1 MPLARM
7 SARALRER
15 SPADLVAHLTEQY
28 RLLLLQDP
36 SSSERGA
43 WKNSLPA
50 LAEVLCDAGLD
61 EVEVL
66 IEQKLPLT
74 SLRADAVLAGS
85 HPETG
90 LPSYVIVELKQW
102 SEARLVPDS
111 EDLCLVPKIGNHAAL
126 HPVAQVR
133 RYCDYLQDFT
143 NLLNDCQE
151 GVTGVAYLHN
161 AEDLDVDQLFRLP
174 DAKAQLFTKTTRGE
188 LIRYLQTRLSSL
200 NGALEADALLESP
213 IAPGRQLMRAASYEI
228 THGGKFLLIDEQQVA
243 ASLVKRAA
251 SAARRADQKE
261 VIVVSG
267 GPGSGKSLIAL
278 NLMNHFS
285 MHGRPVVHATGS
297 RSFTTTLRHVVG
309 EKNSKLP
316 KLFRYFFDFTA
327 AEQNGLDVLICDE
340 AHRIRRHSGKE
351 SAPDTFRPGRSQVEE
366 LIDAARVPVF
376 LLDEHQVVRPGEMG
390 SVKTI
395 DQAAHARGCI
405 VRHVNLND
413 QFRCGGSRAYENW
426 VLRLL
431 GLEPGGPVPWQ
442 PDKNFE
448 LLVADTPQEMETHL
462 RFQQEA
468 GYTARMTAGFCWRW
482 SSPRSDGSLV
492 DDVVI
497 GNWRRPWNLKS
508 ERSVGGVP
516 ASSLWA
522 TEPGGIGQIGCIYT
536 AQGFEY
542 AWNGTILGPDLV
554 WRDNGWR
561 ARKAASRDGSLKDA
575 EPEEFELL
583 ARNSYKVLLTRGL
596 AGTVLYSTDPET
608 HAMLRGLVP
617 GRVTQ

>member
-1 MPLARM
+1 M
-7 SARALRER
+7 SARALHER
-15 SPADLVAHLTEQY
+15 SRADLVAHLTEQY
-28 RLLLLQDP
+28 RSTLSQDP
-36 SSSERGA
+36 PSGECGA
-43 WKNSLPA
+43 WRNSLPA

-90 LPSYVIVELKQW
+90 MPSYVIVELKQW

-111 EDLCLVPKIGNHAAL
+111 EDLCLVRKMGNHAAL

-143 NLLNDCQE
+143 NLLNDRQD
-151 GVTGVAYLHN
+151 GVSGIAYLHN
-161 AEDLDVDQLFRLP
+161 ADDLDVDQLFRLP

-188 LIRYLQTRLSSL
+188 LIRYLQTRLSAL
-200 NGALEADALLESP
+200 DGALEADALLESP
-213 IAPGRQLMRAASYEI
+213 AAPGRQLMRAAADEI
-228 THGGKFLLIDEQQVA
+228 THGGKFLLLDEQQVA

-251 SAARRADQKE
+251 AAARRADQKE

-278 NLMNHFS
+278 HLMS
-285 MHGRPVVHATGS
+285 DLSRYGRTVVHATGS
-297 RSFTTTLRHVVG
+297 KSFTTTLRHVVG
-309 EKNSKLP
+309 ETNKKIP
-316 KLFRYFFDFTA
+316 KLFKYFFDFDI

-340 AHRIRRHSGKE
+340 AHRIRRHSAGE
-351 SAPDTFRPGRSQVEE
+351 DTPATFRSDRSQVEE

-395 DQAAHARGCI
+395 DQAADARGCI

-431 GLEPGGPVPWQ
+431 GLDSGGPIPWQ
-442 PDKNFE
+442 PEENFE
-448 LLVADTPQEMETHL
+448 LLVADTPQEMETYL
-462 RFQQEA
+462 RSQQEA

-482 SSPRSDGSLV
+482 SSPRNDGSLV
-492 DDVVI
+492 EDVVI
-497 GNWRRPWNLKS
+497 GKWRKPWNLKG
-508 ERSVGGVP
+508 ERSVGDVP
-516 ASSLWA
+516 SSSLWA
-522 TEPGGIGQIGCIYT
+522 TEPGGIGQVGCIYT

-542 AWNGTILGPDLV
+542 AWNGTIFGPDLV

-561 ARKAASRDGSLKDA
+561 ARKAASRDGSLRDA
-575 EPEEFELL
+575 EPEQFDLL

-608 HAMLRGLVP
+608 QAMLRALVP
-617 GRVTQ
+617 GRAAKET